1 MTDQQPGAEEGE
13 VIEVDQTDSRSAWP
27 FIAAAA
33 LAVIVIVAVVLGG
46 LLSPAEKN
54 VTEADRIAAA
64 VRNYAD
70 ARGRTDVSP
79 PPGVAC
85 AGFDERKSSLARQLA
100 GVETGKTVEITKVD
114 NPMVD
119 GDRAKAT
126 VTTKFDGREDTET
139 WNLARTGDRWLI
151 CN

>member
-1 MTDQQPGAEEGE
+1 MSDQQPGVEDE
-13 VIEVDQTDSRSAWP
+13 VITVDQTDSRSAWP
-27 FIAAAA
+27 FIVAAVVAA
-33 LAVIVIVAVVLGG
+33 LVLVAVILGG
-46 LLSPAEKN
+46 VLSPAEKN
-54 VTEADRIAAA
+54 VTEADKIAAA

-85 AGFDERKSSLARQLA
+85 VGFDERKSSLTPQVGDL
-100 GVETGKTVEITKVD
+100 ETGKAIEITEVKD
-114 NPMVD
+114 PMVD

-126 VTTKFDGREDTET
+126 VTTKIDGHEATGT
-139 WNLARTGDRWLI
+139 WSLTRSDDRWLI